1 MKYKNDLKT
10 IKVEMIVPKLNIIR
24 VIIKVRFK

>member
-10 IKVEMIVPKLNIIR
+10 TKVEMIVPKLNIIR